1 MSTRK
6 VSHVWKL
13 KAVLCFVNVVADNN
27 AMSRLNLVVPDVF
40 QLLVKTVLDV
50 VFDKINPLAAF
61 PDECEDELD
70 NSDDNDDFGNDKPHD
85 YKNYDNDD
93 NFL

>member
-1 MSTRK
+1 
-6 VSHVWKL
+6 
-13 KAVLCFVNVVADNN
+13 
-27 AMSRLNLVVPDVF
+27 MSRLNLVVPDVF

-70 NSDDNDDFGNDKPHD
+70 NSDDNDDFGNDDIPHTC
-85 YKNYDNDD
+85 KNYDNDD
-93 NFL
+93 NLL

>member
-1 MSTRK
+1 
-6 VSHVWKL
+6 
-13 KAVLCFVNVVADNN
+13 
-27 AMSRLNLVVPDVF
+27 MSRLNLVVPDVF

-70 NSDDNDDFGNDKPHD
+70 NNNNNNNNNNSLGGLP
-85 YKNYDNDD
+85 
-93 NFL
+93 

>member
-1 MSTRK
+1 
-6 VSHVWKL
+6 
-13 KAVLCFVNVVADNN
+13 
-27 AMSRLNLVVPDVF
+27 MSRLNLVVPNVF

-70 NSDDNDDFGNDKPHD
+70 NSDDNDDFCND
-85 YKNYDNDD
+85 
-93 NFL
+93 

>member
-1 MSTRK
+1 M
-6 VSHVWKL
+6 
-13 KAVLCFVNVVADNN
+13 LCKCCGGFDNN
-27 AMSRLNLVVPDVF
+27 AMSRLNLVVSDVF

-70 NSDDNDDFGNDKPHD
+70 NSDDNDG
-85 YKNYDNDD
+85 DD
-93 NFL
+93 DDDGDDGDGGLP